1 MKVSHRATYGILAA
15 VDLAMNG
22 KEVPIQARTIA
33 RRQSI
38 PVRFL
43 EQVLH
48 AMKKAG
54 LVDSTRGAQGGYLL
68 LRAPSEL
75 SVADLL
81 EALDGPVFHDASHNN
96 GTGQSRRD
104 TREQL
109 LLGAVWEKVHQAE
122 RGVLSAI
129 TIDQLVERQRVL
141 DQQQNPMYHI

>member
-22 KEVPIQARTIA
+22 KEVPIQARAIA

-81 EALDGPVFHDASHNN
+81 EALDGPVFHDTLQN

-122 RGVLSAI
+122 RGVLSAV

>member
-22 KEVPIQARTIA
+22 KEVPIQARAIA

-81 EALDGPVFHDASHNN
+81 EALDGPVFHDTSQN

-109 LLGAVWEKVHQAE
+109 LLGSVWEKVHQAE

>member
-15 VDLAMNG
+15 VDFAMNG
-22 KEVPIQARTIA
+22 KEVPIQARAIA

-81 EALDGPVFHDASHNN
+81 EALDGPVFHDTSQN
-96 GTGQSRRD
+96 GTGQSRRE

-109 LLGAVWEKVHQAE
+109 LLGSVWEKVHQAE
-122 RGVLSAI
+122 RDVLSAV

>member
-22 KEVPIQARTIA
+22 KEVPIQARAIA

-81 EALDGPVFHDASHNN
+81 EALDGPVFHDASQN
-96 GTGQSRRD
+96 GNGQNRRD
-104 TREQL
+104 TREQ

>member
-15 VDLAMNG
+15 IDLAMNG
-22 KEVPIQARTIA
+22 KEVPIQTRAIA
-33 RRQSI
+33 RRQGI

-48 AMKKAG
+48 AMKNAG
-54 LVDSTRGAQGGYLL
+54 LIDSTRGAQGGYLL
-68 LRAPSEL
+68 LRSPSEL

-81 EALDGPVFHDASHNN
+81 EVLDGPVFHDASQN
-96 GTGQSRRD
+96 GVGQGRRE

-109 LLGAVWEKVHQAE
+109 LLGGVWEKVHRAE
-122 RGVLSAI
+122 RNVLSAI
-129 TIDQLVERQRVL
+129 TIDQLVERQRAL